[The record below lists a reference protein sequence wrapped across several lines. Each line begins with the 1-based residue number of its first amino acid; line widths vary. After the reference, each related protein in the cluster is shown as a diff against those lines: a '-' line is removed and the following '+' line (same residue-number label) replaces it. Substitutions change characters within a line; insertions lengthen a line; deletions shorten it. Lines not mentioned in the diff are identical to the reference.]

1 MTRISTTIHHEIEY
15 EMSGKFCTLRAAAV
29 RSCICSSLPGVVDGN
44 LQIPSLIRRN
54 VAPFHHH
61 QAAAADSEIDDDMIG
76 CQSRR

>member
-1 MTRISTTIHHEIEY
+1 MGAPIRISTTIHHEIEY
-15 EMSGKFCTLRAAAV
+15 EMSGKFCTLRAA
-29 RSCICSSLPGVVDGN
+29 ICSSLPSVVDGN